1 MPSMLTER
9 VPCQVSGG
17 AACGEGGLTNCAGG
31 NSDPVM
37 YGFAGR
43 SFNFL
48 GAPGKIYNIIS
59 TQNMQVSLGIHCSAI
74 LIMVYTRTCE
84 ADHASHCFMPTIY
97 K

>member
-1 MPSMLTER
+1 MLTEWAS
-9 VPCQVSGG
+9 CQVSGG

-48 GAPGKIYNIIS
+48 GAPGKIYNIVS
-59 TQNMQVSLGIHCSAI
+59 TQNMQVSLGMHCSAI
-74 LIMVYTRTCE
+74 LIMVHIRTCE
-84 ADHASHCFMPTIY
+84 ADHASHWFIPVIH